1 MLLTESSYVELM
13 KFDGEDEDDHEDND
27 GANVNEDLAVVH
39 VIAFTVGLVPGDRI
53 HVVDFPSV
61 QRLRSPK
68 SLESFISALNK
79 IC

>member
-13 KFDGEDEDDHEDND
+13 KFDGENEDNHEDND

-39 VIAFTVGLVPGDRI
+39 VIAFTVGLVLGDRI

-68 SLESFISALNK
+68 SLESFIF
-79 IC
+79 CFE